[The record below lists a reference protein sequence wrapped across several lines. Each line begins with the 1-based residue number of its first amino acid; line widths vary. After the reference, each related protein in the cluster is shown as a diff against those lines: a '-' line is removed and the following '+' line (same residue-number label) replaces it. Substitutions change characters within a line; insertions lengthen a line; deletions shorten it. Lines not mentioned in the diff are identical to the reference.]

1 MKPQIKEGVKAMLWY
16 RWDTISGQHIFGVE
30 FTRDASKAFA
40 SSVAFELGRYFD
52 LSQGMKIKNF
62 PVKINF
68 TRLFKS
74 ELLAEFSETDI
85 MELKTSIAIKMIKKI
100 QNG

>member
-1 MKPQIKEGVKAMLWY
+1 MKPQIKEGVKVMLWY
-16 RWDTISGQHIFGVE
+16 RWDAISGQDIFGVE
-30 FTRDASKAFA
+30 FTRYASKAFA
-40 SSVAFELGRYFD
+40 ASVAFELGRYFD
-52 LSQGMKIKNF
+52 LPHGMKIKNF

-74 ELLAEFSETDI
+74 ELLAEFSEPDI

-100 QNG
+100 